1 MKKFKTK
8 NYNTILIEKQQIYP
22 HYCQKKKKKDKYE
35 YITCEEIVLF
45 NQKRIVEQAKS
56 TYSSQGK

>member
-22 HYCQKKKKKDKYE
+22 HYCQEKKKDKYE

-56 TYSSQGK
+56 T